1 MASQIETELTGL
13 LARVSPAER
22 RKLARELAARLRQRN
37 QARIAAQT
45 EPDGT
50 PFEARKPSRF
60 RAKSGTI
67 RRAMFSK
74 LRTARFLKTSASA
87 DAAVVEFTGRVERI
101 GRVHQLGLAD
111 RVRPGGPTATYPARE
126 LLGLSDADLQMVE
139 EAVLSRLAQ

>member
-13 LARVSPAER
+13 LARVSPTER

-50 PFEARKPSRF
+50 PFEARKPSKF

-74 LRTARFLKTSASA
+74 LRTARWLKTSATTEAATVGFVSKVGRI
-87 DAAVVEFTGRVERI
+87 AAV
-101 GRVHQLGLAD
+101 HQYGLRD
-111 RVRPGGPTATYPARE
+111 RVRPGIDTTYPRRQ
-126 LLGLSDADLQMVE
+126 LLGFAQQDVE
-139 EAVLSRLAQ
+139 EITDTVLEHLTK